1 MKKLIST
8 ALVVMLSTS
17 LLTACKKEEQKPVS
31 TSEELLKRVGVLEE
45 ENKKLKEQI
54 KTLEEKT
61 GKTAQEKEA
70 STDETADEN
79 NESNPKELS
88 DIEKA
93 NVGDVIKDEMM
104 DLKVVKIAKANN
116 KVYTLGPI
124 KLTIQGALVGK
135 IIPKNSGTKSYLK
148 TEDSKDVIMFYY
160 TVENTVDDK
169 INFYPG
175 QAQVTTDTKEQL
187 EPDMFFGQ
195 EGGGEMLGKVE
206 KQGFNT
212 YYPKSGID
220 KINEI
225 IFHIHAP
232 HDESFQNIAE
242 GLKITIKFN
251 DKGELESIQW
261 VNNIIFKKA

>member
-1 MKKLIST
+1 MKKLVST
-8 ALVVMLSTS
+8 TLAVIISTS
-17 LLTACKKEEQKPVS
+17 LLTACSKEDQKPLS
-31 TSEELLKRVGVLEE
+31 SSEELLKRVGVLEE

-54 KTLEEKT
+54 KTLEEQT
-61 GKTAQEKEA
+61 GQTAQIEET
-70 STDETADEN
+70 SSEEPTDQSVDKN
-79 NESNPKELS
+79 KESNPEELS

-104 DLKVVKIAKANN
+104 DLQVVKIAKANN

-135 IIPKNSGTKSYLK
+135 IIPKNQGTKSYLK

-169 INFYPG
+169 INFHPG
-175 QAQVTTDTKEQL
+175 QAQLTTDTKEQL

-195 EGGGEMLGKVE
+195 EGGGEMLGRVE

-212 YYPKSGID
+212 YYPNSGID
-220 KINEI
+220 NIKELN
-225 IFHIHAP
+225 FHISSP
-232 HDESFQNIAE
+232 FGDNLQNF
-242 GLKITIKFN
+242 GDNLKITIKFD
-251 DKGELESIQW
+251 DKGELESIQ
-261 VNNIIFKKA
+261 

>member
-1 MKKLIST
+1 MKKLVST
-8 ALVVMLSTS
+8 TLAVILSTS
-17 LLTACKKEEQKPVS
+17 LLTACKKDEQKPLS
-31 TSEELLKRVGVLEE
+31 SSEELLKRVGVLEE
-45 ENKKLKEQI
+45 ENKKLREQI
-54 KTLEEKT
+54 KTLEEQT
-61 GKTAQEKEA
+61 GQTAQEKET

-135 IIPKNSGTKSYLK
+135 IIPKNQGTKSYLK

-169 INFYPG
+169 INFHPG
-175 QAQVTTDTKEQL
+175 QAQVTTNTKEQL
-187 EPDMFFGQ
+187 DPDMFFGQ

-212 YYPKSGID
+212 YYPNSGID
-220 KINEI
+220 NIKELN
-225 IFHIHAP
+225 FHITSP
-232 HDESFQNIAE
+232 FDDNLQNF
-242 GLKITIKFN
+242 GDNLKITIKFN
-251 DKGELESIQW
+251 DKGELESIQ
-261 VNNIIFKKA
+261 